1 MKVKKNVSKIKI
13 LSLFLSL
20 IFFLFFSI
28 LTLNSCIPVSSD
40 RERSIEDEVTKEV
53 VESESVDEKDL
64 TALSEESGK
73 SEEEGTEQT
82 AETSISTEV
91 EKDNESVKEELG
103 VFVYFAD
110 ENGEF
115 LVGELRYVPRDDYL
129 IQSIL
134 ELLKGPDADN
144 LISLIPPTTKLINV
158 ELVNGIAKVNFS
170 NDFVEKKLQSEL
182 VDKFVIYSI
191 VNTLTEFDE
200 VKAVEFFVEGNKLNK
215 YGQLD
220 ISSPIYREPTLI
232 KSHE

>member
-158 ELVNGIAKVNFS
+158 ELVNGIAKVYFS
-170 NDFVEKKLQSEL
+170 NDFVEKK
-182 VDKFVIYSI
+182 
-191 VNTLTEFDE
+191 
-200 VKAVEFFVEGNKLNK
+200 
-215 YGQLD
+215 
-220 ISSPIYREPTLI
+220 
-232 KSHE
+232 